1 MSNKNQNELD
11 FNESLELIKKNKIED
26 AEEILER
33 LKNKRVFEVEVFTY
47 LEIQIISVEN
57 LIKNFDNLDC
67 EKRVL

>member
-47 LEIQIISVEN
+47 LAVCK
-57 LIKNFDNLDC
+57 IK
-67 EKRVL
+67 KSKK